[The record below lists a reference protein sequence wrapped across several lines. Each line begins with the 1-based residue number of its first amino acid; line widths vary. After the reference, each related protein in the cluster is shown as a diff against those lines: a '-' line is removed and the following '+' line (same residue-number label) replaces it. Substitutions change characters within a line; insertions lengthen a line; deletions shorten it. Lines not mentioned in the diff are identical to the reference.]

1 MSKTFRRDFLRA
13 SAGAL
18 ALSGVASSS
27 VAGQPIGGFT
37 DWPMRGF
44 DLQNTAHTP
53 ATPAAQNLEIDWT
66 IETNEAA
73 FVLGNGQRRQS
84 LPAIAN
90 ERVYVGGGYA
100 GGGAAFLQCV
110 DLDSG
115 YVYWRHRSTTPDSM
129 GAPRISSSPAVADGT
144 VYFAAMDE
152 IVALDAETG
161 DVRWKGKRPKVPES
175 ASADHLH
182 GQPYGT
188 FEAPP
193 TVYDGVVYVPFTGD
207 FDGGIRGF
215 DTEDGELVFE
225 VKLGRGSS
233 AGLAIKDGSIYYT
246 GYYEG
251 LKKIDIE
258 NESVVWEDRLDPYR
272 NADCDSPPGDVPYRP
287 PVISPSGQ
295 THRIHV
301 FGQPFSSGVMNT
313 YTWQSDGKFVKR
325 TTPQPEEKCEFNN
338 ADYWGVT
345 EQSAVAGERVMSA
358 FIMGTENGV
367 KGKIRGNIRPD
378 TEWKKEYENSAPMG
392 VSAASN
398 VLVTTINQRLIGL
411 NAFTGEKLF
420 EEKFDELDNWEPNE
434 ESYEILGTPIPTDN
448 RYLIHTW
455 GGQLVCIKGDG
466 PKSSVTKPTTSTTTP
481 ATTRTRTDTPTTA
494 TQDPTQSTTKT
505 TSTDVP
511 GFGLGTGIAGVLGGA
526 AALGH
531 RLRRKP
537 GNEE

>member
-1 MSKTFRRDFLRA
+1 MYKTFRRDFLRA

-27 VAGQPIGGFT
+27 VAGQSAREFT
-37 DWPMRGF
+37 DWAMRGF

-53 ATPAAQNLEIDWT
+53 ATPATQNLEIDWT
-66 IETNEAA
+66 VETNEAA

-84 LPAIAN
+84 LPAIADG
-90 ERVYVGGGYA
+90 RVYVGGGYA
-100 GGGAAFLQCV
+100 GNDKAVLRCV
-110 DLDSG
+110 DLKSG
-115 YVYWRHRSTTPDSM
+115 EVLWTYEITTPDSM
-129 GAPRISSSPAVADGT
+129 GAPRISTSPSVVNGT
-144 VYFAAMDE
+144 VYFAGMDE
-152 IVALDAETG
+152 IVALDAESGTL
-161 DVRWKGKRPKVPES
+161 RWKGKRPKVPTS

-193 TVYDGVVYVPFTGD
+193 SVYDGVVYAPFTGD

-233 AGLAIKDGSIYYT
+233 AGLAIKEGSIYYT

-258 NESVVWEDRLDPYR
+258 SESVVWEERLDPYR

-287 PVISPSGQ
+287 PVISPNGQ

-301 FGQPFSSGVMNT
+301 FGQPFPNGVMNT
-313 YTWQSDGKFVKR
+313 YTWEADGNFIKR
-325 TTPQPEEKCEFNN
+325 TTPQPDEKCGFNN

-358 FIMGTENGV
+358 FIMGTDNGV
-367 KGKIRGNIRPD
+367 KGKIRGDIRPD
-378 TEWKKEYENSAPMG
+378 TEWKKEYKNSAPMG

-398 VLVTTINQRLIGL
+398 VLVTTVQQRLVGL

-420 EEKFDELDNWEPNE
+420 EKRFDELDNW

-455 GGQLVCIKGDG
+455 GGQLVSIKGDA
-466 PKSSVTKPTTSTTTP
+466 PESPVTKPTTSTTTT
-481 ATTRTRTDTPTTA
+481 ATSTTSTDTPTTS
-494 TQDPTQSTTKT
+494 TQDPPQSTIQT
-505 TSTDVP
+505 TSTEVP
-511 GFGLGTGIAGVLGGA
+511 GFGLGTGVAGLLGGV

-531 RLRRKP
+531 RLRSRSGK
-537 GNEE
+537 EE

>member
-1 MSKTFRRDFLRA
+1 
-13 SAGAL
+13 
-18 ALSGVASSS
+18 
-27 VAGQPIGGFT
+27 
-37 DWPMRGF
+37 
-44 DLQNTAHTP
+44 
-53 ATPAAQNLEIDWT
+53 
-66 IETNEAA
+66 
-73 FVLGNGQRRQS
+73 
-84 LPAIAN
+84 
-90 ERVYVGGGYA
+90 
-100 GGGAAFLQCV
+100 
-110 DLDSG
+110 
-115 YVYWRHRSTTPDSM
+115 
-129 GAPRISSSPAVADGT
+129 
-144 VYFAAMDE
+144 
-152 IVALDAETG
+152 
-161 DVRWKGKRPKVPES
+161 
-175 ASADHLH
+175 
-182 GQPYGT
+182 
-188 FEAPP
+188 
-193 TVYDGVVYVPFTGD
+193 
-207 FDGGIRGF
+207 
-215 DTEDGELVFE
+215 
-225 VKLGRGSS
+225 
-233 AGLAIKDGSIYYT
+233 
-246 GYYEG
+246 
-251 LKKIDIE
+251 
-258 NESVVWEDRLDPYR
+258 
-272 NADCDSPPGDVPYRP
+272 
-287 PVISPSGQ
+287 
-295 THRIHV
+295 
-301 FGQPFSSGVMNT
+301 
-313 YTWQSDGKFVKR
+313 
-325 TTPQPEEKCEFNN
+325 
-338 ADYWGVT
+338 
-345 EQSAVAGERVMSA
+345 MSA